1 MTLSNFVHIC
11 CKIKNVAIY
20 TLYPEKFSVK
30 NLAIRK
36 VFAFSDSDLNQRLLH
51 LRLPHSA
58 PFRFRAIPGNSLKKI
73 SVLSNLES
81 LVYYQV
87 VRWVLTIPT
96 FTSTPPL
103 LT

>member
-1 MTLSNFVHIC
+1 MTLSYFVHIC
-11 CKIKNVAIY
+11 WKITNVAIH
-20 TLYPEKFSVK
+20 TLYPEKFSGK
-30 NLAIRK
+30 ISL
-36 VFAFSDSDLNQRLLH
+36 FAFSDSDLNQRLLH

-103 LT
+103 VT